1 MGAGGSKTRVE
12 VTDPYRDHKEARRLS
27 KFASKQLAPLPNPAL
42 SNIYDDDDEQASPGT
57 ACPNASTGG
66 STDASAAALPL
77 LLKPTDGAT
86 DTAVVPAIESADDEA
101 GAAVVP
107 AIAGDATAFLFTHM
121 PLYGLGNHLID
132 DQVKHAFEN
141 HAIDIHAIDQAAS
154 TPMGNT
160 LLHIAVMH
168 PNNESCLSDHNYCA
182 ERLVHLG
189 ACVDTVNDTGSAP
202 LHYTAC
208 LETASYATTVLLLQG
223 GALSDVSEG
232 GTGCTPLHYAAEHS
246 SELVT
251 LLLDSGA
258 RMTSNAYGQSPL
270 DVAVDAGRL
279 DIVKLMQDRMQM
291 SGLPPEEEGDDPPS
305 KIIVEAVE
313 AAGGPAAETASAEA
327 ASIEGPPVEAGAGRT
342 ITPGEDG
349 AAGGTVTPG
358 ESDRR
363 VVAARKLISS
373 RPVRQRLFKRPSEMR
388 KSPPPG
394 ISGTLLAHGSSP
406 MSSSMSSGSKL
417 HRGGGGVGSLAS
429 LPREPP
435 RTMEVVERRTPS
447 YAEHGYVS
455 VNCRILVNLD
465 DGGFGLEDL
474 GGDIEDED
482 TDDAIVLTTGHVGRS
497 FSLDLAPRSLSSSI
511 STACAT
517 QQRTHGRVRQS
528 TFSTRSEWRRQLTEF
543 CAARMPSWYCLPTP
557 RSPTRIA
564 RSSWPRLRM
573 MRATMTMKRL
583 RVRRHQRSWH

>member
-12 VTDPYRDHKEARRLS
+12 VTDPYKDHKEARRLS
-27 KFASKQLAPLPNPAL
+27 KFASEQLAPLPNPAL
-42 SNIYDDDDEQASPGT
+42 PYINDDDDEQASPGT

-327 ASIEGPPVEAGAGRT
+327 ASIEGPPVEEAGAGRT

-394 ISGTLLAHGSSP
+394 ISGTLLVRGSSP

-497 FSLDLAPRSLSSSI
+497 TFSLAFARSCSMAPLAFPSRVPTRPSTRLRSSSYV
-511 STACAT
+511 SHHLCAILTT
-517 QQRTHGRVRQS
+517 QQ
-528 TFSTRSEWRRQLTEF
+528 LTT
-543 CAARMPSWYCLPTP
+543 C
-557 RSPTRIA
+557 
-564 RSSWPRLRM
+564 
-573 MRATMTMKRL
+573 
-583 RVRRHQRSWH
+583 